1 MPLHQKTF
9 AQLNSIAEEG
19 WETTI
24 VLENTGALVCSK
36 ELEHK
41 HTIVTSILSI
51 LSILVLVSIIVT
63 RTLVYSHV
71 QYRSTSTREH

>member
-9 AQLNSIAEEG
+9 AQLHSIADEG

-41 HTIVTSILSI
+41 HTIVTSIL
-51 LSILVLVSIIVT
+51 VLVSTIVT
-63 RTLVYSHV
+63 RTLIYSHV